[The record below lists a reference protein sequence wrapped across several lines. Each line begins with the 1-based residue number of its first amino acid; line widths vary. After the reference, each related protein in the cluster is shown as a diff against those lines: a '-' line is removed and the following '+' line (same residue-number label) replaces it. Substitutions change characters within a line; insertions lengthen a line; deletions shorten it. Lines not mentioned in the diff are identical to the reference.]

1 MPGNKRQYC
10 YLTKGFLHHPCGAGP
25 FFLLHTFETT
35 WFSVKFSQKCFL
47 KSKYL
52 AFYESLRV

>member
-25 FFLLHTFETT
+25 FFLLHTLETT

-52 AFYESLRV
+52 AF